1 MRWSLDADSDLLHA
15 RVCIHSSSPLLPPSF
30 LLILPFKITFIYM
43 IVKLTY
49 IFTEDSEK
57 NKQKHMKKIKI
68 THNLLP

>member
-1 MRWSLDADSDLLHA
+1 
-15 RVCIHSSSPLLPPSF
+15 
-30 LLILPFKITFIYM
+30 M

-68 THNLLP
+68 THNLLPWDNIRILIKLIN